1 MIVVTGGA
9 GFIGSNLVQ
18 ALNDRG
24 EDGIVVV
31 DDLTD
36 SSKIGNLRGCRF
48 LDYLDK
54 DAFLERIVNGV
65 LDKPRAVFHQGACS
79 DTMERD
85 GKYMMDVN
93 YEYSKTLLHYC
104 QKQEVPFIYAS
115 SASVYGAGRR
125 FEEDP
130 ENESALNVYA
140 FSKLQFDRYVRR
152 LLPAAKSQIVGLR
165 YFNVYGPG
173 ESHKGGMAS
182 VALHFHEQYREN
194 QRVRLFT
201 GSGGYGDG
209 EQERDF
215 VWVGDVAAVNLHFMD
230 NPDVSGLYNVGTG
243 TSRSFNDVAL
253 AVISSNEGRSLNL
266 EGALDA
272 GIIEYVPFPEGLQD
286 KYQSYTCAD
295 IRALRRAGYE
305 ASFVSIEEGIN
316 EYIKRLRDADD
327 WGIR

>member
-1 MIVVTGGA
+1 VIVVTGGA
-9 GFIGSNLVQ
+9 GFIGSNLVR

-24 EDGIVVV
+24 EDEVVVV

-36 SSKIGNLRGCRF
+36 SSKIANLHNCCF
-48 LDYLDK
+48 QDYLDK
-54 DAFLERIVNGV
+54 DAFLEHIGKGALV
-65 LDKPRAVFHQGACS
+65 KPRAVFHQGACS

-85 GKYMMDVN
+85 GKYMMEVN
-93 YEYSKTLLHYC
+93 YAYSKTLLHYC
-104 QKQEVPFIYAS
+104 QEQEVPFIYAS
-115 SASVYGAGRR
+115 SASVYGAGRQ
-125 FEEDP
+125 FVEDP
-130 ENESALNVYA
+130 EHESALNVYA

-152 LLPAAKSQIVGLR
+152 LLPAARSQVAGLR

-194 QRVRLFT
+194 RQVRLFT
-201 GSGGYGDG
+201 GSDGYGNG

-230 NPDVSGLYNVGTG
+230 NPDISGLYNVGTG

-253 AVISSNEGRSLNL
+253 AVINSNEDRSLNL

-272 GIIEYVPFPEGLQD
+272 GIIKYIPFPEGLRD

-295 IRALRRAGYE
+295 IRALRRAEYE
-305 ASFVSIEEGIN
+305 APFVSIEEGID
-316 EYIKRLRDADD
+316 EYITRLRDADD
-327 WGIR
+327 W